1 MDEAGAQVL
10 GFFVGDGN
18 REDYVP
24 GVFLV
29 APGEEKGETLKYR

>member
-10 GFFVGDGN
+10 GFLVGDGN
-18 REDYVP
+18 REDNVP

-29 APGEEKGETLKYR
+29 APGEEEGKNLKYR